1 MIMAL
6 WLIGFLKNVLHCY
19 GQILS
24 LPTVQTKCWYI
35 FFDFLF
41 YSDDEKEV
49 KGHHI
54 GADGNTESSHIR
66 RNLMDMLGLAVPRTI
81 STATQTVHG
90 IRRSASTQTD
100 GFHSDNDQS
109 NERE

>member
-1 MIMAL
+1 
-6 WLIGFLKNVLHCY
+6 
-19 GQILS
+19 
-24 LPTVQTKCWYI
+24 
-35 FFDFLF
+35 
-41 YSDDEKEV
+41 
-49 KGHHI
+49 
-54 GADGNTESSHIR
+54 
-66 RNLMDMLGLAVPRTI
+66 MDMLGLAVPRTI